1 MCNTCSTNSNSC
13 STSCYGYNYGCGCGC
28 SNNSLLNL
36 LFGNGNS
43 CGCHNGCGLYSQ
55 SVCRDCNGCLRI
67 INRQNG
73 CCCHCGCG
81 CNNGNSGNTS
91 GTDSNGNGNG
101 NFACLTVCGRT
112 GNTATQTSLTS
123 DAYYAQQYGL
133 TGRSGSRCSRSSYGC
148 GCY

>member
-1 MCNTCSTNSNSC
+1 MRFFSNTQEGNGNTMCNTCSMNFNNR
-13 STSCYGYNYGCGCGC
+13 STSCYGNNYGCGCGY
-28 SNNSLLNL
+28 
-36 LFGNGNS
+36 
-43 CGCHNGCGLYSQ
+43 HNGCGLFSQ